1 MKKKL
6 PDKQYFHISV
16 KDRTTGDNAEKFD
29 GRISDKDYLAC
40 KKIWNEFN
48 MKNIGDYHDH

>member
-6 PDKQYFHISV
+6 PDKQCFHISV